1 MRHLNK
7 GIVLICFLS
16 SHGLAQAPEVSRTE
30 TISIEARQI
39 ESTQNATSINDR
51 LHDQLSAIRTMQS
64 GFTQQTVDAANS
76 LVQENEGVL
85 SIATKARFIV
95 KTQSPFEQT
104 LVSNGSSFW
113 TYDEALD
120 QVIIT
125 QLDNDVNKVPILLL
139 GNDDPTLL
147 DAYHV
152 SWYEEDASSFD
163 AQQLVT
169 YYVLEPKAN
178 DALFQVLS
186 IAFSGDLPKEISI
199 KDTLG
204 QQTRI
209 LFYNTSVNEPIEDA
223 TFMFQIPSGVDV
235 IDDRG

>member
-1 MRHLNK
+1 MHHLNK
-7 GIVLICFLS
+7 YILLIGLLGGQVIAQEPAEIPTQATVSKTGQKQVLQTMS
-16 SHGLAQAPEVSRTE
+16 G
-30 TISIEARQI
+30 
-39 ESTQNATSINDR
+39 INDR
-51 LHDQLSAIRTMQS
+51 LHHQLSTIRSMQS
-64 GFTQQTVDAANS
+64 DFTQQTVDATNA

-85 SIATKARFIV
+85 SIATNARFVV

-104 LVSNGSSFW
+104 LVSDGDSFW

-125 QLDNDVNKVPILLL
+125 RLDKDVNKVPILLL
-139 GNDDPTLL
+139 GNNDATLL

-152 SWYEEDASSFD
+152 SWYEEEASNAD
-163 AQQLVT
+163 TQQLIT
-169 YYVLEPKAN
+169 HYVLEPKVN

-186 IAFSGDLPKEISI
+186 IAFIDDLPKEISI

-209 LFYNTSVNEPIEDA
+209 SFYNTSVNEPIDDEV
-223 TFMFQIPSGVDV
+223 FLFQIPADVDV
-235 IDDRG
+235 IDDRS